1 MAARS
6 KEQALEPDVSFVVAA
21 YNADLTI
28 ERALRSALA
37 QKGVSVE
44 VVVVDD
50 RSTDFTLDVVRSVGD
65 DRVRL
70 IALDENRGPGG
81 ARNAGLRAAKGRW
94 IAILDADDAVR
105 PERMARLIGRAER
118 AGASIGVDN
127 LAVARASDRR
137 CKIMFSP
144 AALSRKPVLSLADFI
159 DGNIVFKSTFNFGY
173 MKPIFE
179 RRFLEANGLC
189 YDETLRIGED
199 YLLLAAALARGG
211 GCVIEPE
218 PGYIY
223 HITEG
228 SVSRVLELHHVESM
242 IVADAAFARANR
254 LDEPA
259 RAAFQRRDRSLR
271 DAAAFLSLVRHIKER
286 SPLKAIGA
294 ALRNPAA
301 VGHLRMPIAKRLGL
315 RRLAERLAF

>member
-1 MAARS
+1 MARRS
-6 KEQALEPDVSFVVAA
+6 EEPGLEPDVSFVVAA

-28 ERALRSALA
+28 ERALCSALA
-37 QKGVSVE
+37 QKGLSVE

-50 RSTDFTLDVVRSVGD
+50 RSTDFTLDVVRSVAD
-65 DRVRL
+65 ERVRL

-81 ARNAGLRAAKGRW
+81 ARNAGLRAARGRW

-127 LAVARASDRR
+127 LEVARACDRR
-137 CKIMFSP
+137 CKVMFS
-144 AALSRKPVLSLADFI
+144 ATALSRKPLLSLADFI

-173 MKPIFE
+173 MKPVFE

-199 YLLLAAALARGG
+199 FLLLAAALARGG

-218 PGYIY
+218 AGYIY
-223 HITEG
+223 HVTEG
-228 SVSRVLELHHVESM
+228 SVSRVLELHHVDSM
-242 IVADAAFARANR
+242 IAADAAFARANR
-254 LDEPA
+254 LDEAA
-259 RAAFQRRDRSLR
+259 RAAFQRRQRSLR

-286 SPLKAIGA
+286 APLKAIGA

-315 RRLAERLAF
+315 QRLAERLAF